1 MFRGKISRGP
11 SLRLPASLLCTDLYA
26 VCVVCVLAF
35 ATSHT
40 RVFGGRRLSR
50 HASAFLA
57 AVCLRHA
64 TSRCKNRAMA
74 SVWRDL
80 NAFVRNGGQSESVI
94 SRAHRAACQGE
105 RGCWQ
110 AEDHV
115 MGMDEWGTMVLG
127 VVMERV
133 ADHDGFMWVQ
143 WRSRWENDHHFP
155 SVSGIDHHFRSVSAI
170 EPTCSHDKSLLRIAS
185 AMPVLVVNMKDERQR
200 QRLAQLHADAMMDL
214 VWTKL
219 AVHCTSHV
227 APQRHNLPPKCR
239 EPNDFTRA

>member
-1 MFRGKISRGP
+1 
-11 SLRLPASLLCTDLYA
+11 
-26 VCVVCVLAF
+26 
-35 ATSHT
+35 
-40 RVFGGRRLSR
+40 
-50 HASAFLA
+50 
-57 AVCLRHA
+57 
-64 TSRCKNRAMA
+64 MA
-74 SVWRDL
+74 SVWQDL

-200 QRLAQLHADAMMDL
+200 QRLAQLHADTSMDL

-219 AVHCTSHV
+219 VVHCTSNV
-227 APQRHNLPPKCR
+227 VPQLHNLLHMR
-239 EPNDFTRA
+239 MTSALRGTVYNQL

>member
-1 MFRGKISRGP
+1 MAARESSLHRLVRGVRGVPARLRAISHARV
-11 SLRLPASLLCTDLYA
+11 RLPP
-26 VCVVCVLAF
+26 
-35 ATSHT
+35 
-40 RVFGGRRLSR
+40 RQRL
-50 HASAFLA
+50 LA